1 MKLCVI
7 GTGYVGLV
15 AGTCLADGGHNVIC
29 VDIEPEKIGKL
40 QNGEVPIYEPGLEE
54 LLQRNAAEGRLTF
67 TTNMAAAVRA
77 AAVVFLAVGTPP
89 RPDGAA
95 DLSFLLTAAR
105 AVGRAM
111 NGPRIV
117 VIKSTV
123 PVGTAELVRTVI
135 RRGTRQRV
143 TVVSNPEFLKEGAAV
158 EDFLKPD
165 RIIIGTD
172 SLPAI
177 EVMKEIYS
185 PFNRTR
191 SRIVLMD
198 NRSAEMTKYAAN
210 CLLAT
215 KISFIN
221 EMANF
226 CQLAG
231 ADINRVREG
240 LGSDSRIGYA
250 FLFPG
255 MGFGGS
261 CFPKDIHALIN
272 LGKKY
277 KFDFKVL
284 KAVDA
289 VNQGQKR
296 VFMPAIKRH
305 FRGRLKGK
313 TIAVWGLAFKPRTD
327 DMREAPALVLA
338 RELLRAGAR
347 IRAYDPAAMA
357 EARKLLGSKVTYCVR
372 SYEALEKADAL
383 VVVTEW
389 NEFRRPD
396 FQLMKRLMRCPVI
409 FDGRNIYTPELMHKY
424 GFIYH
429 CIGQKRE
436 KKG

>member
-1 MKLCVI
+1 MI

-15 AGTCLADGGHNVIC
+15 AGTCLADGGHEVVC
-29 VDIEPEKIGKL
+29 VDIEPEKIAKL
-40 QNGEVPIYEPGLEE
+40 QKGKVPIYEPGLEE
-54 LLQRNAAEGRLTF
+54 LLRRNMAEGRLTF
-67 TTNMAAAVRA
+67 TTNLTAAVRVSY
-77 AAVVFLAVGTPP
+77 VVFLAVGTPP
-89 RPDGAA
+89 LPDGTA
-95 DLSFLLTAAR
+95 DLRAILTAAK

-123 PVGTAELVRTVI
+123 PVGTAERIRAVI
-135 RRGTRQRV
+135 QHGTRRKV

-165 RIIIGTD
+165 RIIVGTD
-172 SLPAI
+172 SPQAM
-177 EVMKEIYS
+177 EVMREIYS

-191 SRIVLMD
+191 PRIVGMD

-240 LGSDSRIGYA
+240 IGSDARIGYA

-272 LGKKY
+272 LGKKH

-289 VNQGQKR
+289 VNRAQKR
-296 VFMPAIKRH
+296 VFVPAIKQH
-305 FRGRLKGK
+305 FRNRLAGK

-327 DMREAPALVLA
+327 DMREAPALVLV

-357 EARKLLGSKVTYCVR
+357 AARKILGNTITYCAR
-372 SYEALEKADAL
+372 GYEALEKADAL

-396 FQLMKRLMRCPVI
+396 FRLMKRLMRRPVI
-409 FDGRNIYTPELMHKY
+409 FDGRNIYSPELMEKY
-424 GFIYH
+424 GFTYY
-429 CIGQKRE
+429 CIGQKCE
-436 KKG
+436 NNA